1 MKISREIGLIYVSS
15 EFLKF
20 LNVFFELAEWRWKG
34 FD

>member
-1 MKISREIGLIYVSS
+1 MKISREIGLIYASS

-20 LNVFFELAEWRWKG
+20 LNVSCELAEWRWKE